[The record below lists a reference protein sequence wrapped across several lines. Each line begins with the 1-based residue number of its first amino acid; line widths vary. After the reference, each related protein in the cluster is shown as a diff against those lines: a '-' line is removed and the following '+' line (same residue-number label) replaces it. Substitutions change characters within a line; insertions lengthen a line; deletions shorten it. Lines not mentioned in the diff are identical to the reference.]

1 MRTRTAAAI
10 LGAAA
15 FVAVSGHPAHARLV
29 DLYAGGTAGGVTG
42 WGTTKNTPDFFD
54 STRGAGVGFNLG
66 VKVLFID
73 LSAGFLEVLN
83 GSGTSGTFIQLLL
96 GGEVDV
102 PLGAARLADGGS
114 VQVLQPRLA
123 GGFAFGTPGQVNA
136 PLTDAQISA
145 KGIVGDAVLGY
156 EYFLNPFI
164 AVGAEG
170 TFGWHYLFGGDVV
183 NASQGHS
190 SGYHV
195 LALGTVTFH
204 LGH

>member
-1 MRTRTAAAI
+1 MSRRAAAVV
-10 LGAAA
+10 GAAA
-15 FVAVSGHPAHARLV
+15 LLVLSGRPAQARLI

-54 STRGAGVGFNLG
+54 STRGAGVGFDLG

-73 LSAGFLEVLN
+73 LSAGFLQVLN
-83 GSGTSGTFIQLLL
+83 GSGTSGTLIQLLL

-102 PLGAARLADGGS
+102 PLGPARLVDGGA
-114 VQVLQPRLA
+114 VHVLQPKLA
-123 GGFAFGTPGQVNA
+123 GGFAFGTPGEVHP
-136 PLTDAQISA
+136 PLTDAQVSA

-156 EYFLNPFI
+156 SYFLNPFI
-164 AVGAEG
+164 ALGAEG